1 MRVALGVTGGISA
14 YKAAELVRELQQ
26 RGLDVQVILTAHG
39 QEFIR
44 PLTFA
49 ALTGKKVIT
58 GMFGDGGTGAEAGFA
73 PNIESAIEHIAVA
86 QSIDLLVIAPATGNC
101 LGKLANGVA
110 DDFLTTL
117 YLATKAPVVVAPAM
131 NVNMWEHRAT
141 RENVEKLRSRG
152 VRIVEPDAGYLACG
166 MTGPGRLAS
175 VEAILDA
182 VLETLGMRPDLRNEV
197 VLVTA
202 GPTREA
208 IDPVRF
214 ISNRSSGKMGYA
226 VAEAAYRRGAH
237 TVLVSGPT
245 ALKPPEGVE
254 HVAVTSSAEMRD
266 AVLAR
271 FSEATVVVKAAAVAD
286 YRPQKE
292 AAQKIRSKSRELSL
306 TLEPTEDIL
315 AEIAGKKGSRIIVG
329 FAAET
334 PSGTDDLRKS
344 AKSKLEAKHL
354 DLLVAND
361 VTLEGSGF
369 DSEYNTVLLLSRN
382 GLERQLPRLPKIA
395 VANEI
400 LNEVVSL
407 RTLCHARQDNER
419 F

>member
-1 MRVALGVTGGISA
+1 MKVALGVTGGISA
-14 YKAAELVRELQQ
+14 YKAAEVARELQQ
-26 RGLDVQVILTAHG
+26 HGIEVQVILTAHG

-58 GMFGDGGTGAEAGFA
+58 GMFGSGEQETRQEA
-73 PNIESAIEHIAVA
+73 NIESAIEHIAVA
-86 QSIDLLVIAPATGNC
+86 QSIDLLLVAPATAHC

-110 DDFLTTL
+110 DDFLTTT

-131 NVNMWEHRAT
+131 NVNMWEHPAT
-141 RENVEKLRSRG
+141 RENVERLRQRG

-175 VEAILDA
+175 IEAIVDA
-182 VLETLGMRPDLRNEV
+182 AREVLGIRQDLKKEV

-208 IDPVRF
+208 MDPVRY

-226 VAEAAYRRGAH
+226 VAEAAVRRGAH

-245 ALKPPEGVE
+245 ALKPPEGAE
-254 HVAVTSSAEMRD
+254 HIAVTSGAEMRE

-271 FSEATVVVKAAAVAD
+271 LPESTVIVKAAAVAD
-286 YRPQKE
+286 YRPQTQSVQKVRSK
-292 AAQKIRSKSRELSL
+292 AQKLSI
-306 TLEPTEDIL
+306 TLVPTEDIL
-315 AEIAGKKGSRIIVG
+315 SEIAKHKNGRILVG

-334 PSGTDDLRKS
+334 EELQSHAR
-344 AKSKLEAKHL
+344 AKLEAKCL
-354 DLLVAND
+354 DLIVAND
-361 VTLEGSGF
+361 VTLENSGF
-369 DSEYNTVLLLSRN
+369 DSDYNTVLILGRN
-382 GLERQLPRLPKIA
+382 GLERQLPRLRKID

-400 LNEVVSL
+400 LNEVVTL
-407 RTLCHARQDNER
+407 RANGRS
-419 F
+419 

>member
-1 MRVALGVTGGISA
+1 MKVGLGVTGGISA

-26 RGLDVQVILTAHG
+26 RGLEVQVILTEHG

-58 GMFGDGGTGAEAGFA
+58 GMFGSEHDGQA
-73 PNIESAIEHIAVA
+73 NVESAIEHIAVA

-101 LGKLANGVA
+101 LGKLANGIA

-117 YLATKAPVVVAPAM
+117 YLATKAPTVVAPAM
-131 NVNMWEHRAT
+131 NVNMWEHPAT
-141 RENVEKLRSRG
+141 RENVERLRARG

-175 VEAILDA
+175 VDAIVEAVCD
-182 VLETLGMRPDLRNEV
+182 TLGIRPDLKNEV

-208 IDPVRF
+208 IDPVRY

-226 VAEAAYRRGAH
+226 VAEAAHRRGAH

-245 ALKPPEGVE
+245 ALRPPEGVE
-254 HVAVTSSAEMRD
+254 HVAVTSGTEMRD

-271 FSEATVVVKAAAVAD
+271 FLEATVVVKAAAVAD

-292 AAQKIRSKSRELSL
+292 SAQKIRSKARELSL
-306 TLEPTEDIL
+306 ALEPTEDIL
-315 AEIAGKKGSRIIVG
+315 AEIAERKGNRIIVG

-334 PSGTDDLRKS
+334 PDGTEDLLKS
-344 AKSKLEAKHL
+344 ARSKLEAKHL
-354 DLLVAND
+354 DLIVAND

-369 DSEYNTVLLLSRN
+369 DSDYNTVLLMGRD
-382 GLERQLPRLPKIA
+382 GTERQLPRLPKIE

-407 RTLCHARQDNER
+407 RAHLRAEMLPHGRS
-419 F
+419 